1 MPARKFLIVDDSEDD
16 QFFLERELKKALPRS
31 SIVGIV
37 GDGEAAVEYL
47 NGAGRFA
54 DRALFPLPDVML
66 LDLKMPRMNGFDVL
80 RWLRLQNLNELMVIV
95 VSSSILMDDVQT
107 ARALGAQ
114 HYVVKELPLDTA
126 AAIAQIVQKRYKS
139 ETPEPVCIQPF
150 LVHPSSIQPLS

>member
-16 QFFLERELKKALPRS
+16 RFFLERELTKALPRC

-37 GDGEAAVEYL
+37 RDGEAAVEYL

-80 RWLRLQNLNELMVIV
+80 RWLRLQNLKQLTVIV
-95 VSSSILMDDVQT
+95 VSSSFLREDIQT
-107 ARALGAQ
+107 AKALGA
-114 HYVVKELPLDTA
+114 HDYVIKELPLDTA
-126 AAIAQIVQKRYKS
+126 AAIAQIVQNRYKS
-139 ETPEPVCIQPF
+139 ETPEPV
-150 LVHPSSIQPLS
+150 